1 MTLNRNRSKMAD
13 QNHIGRKRDNS
24 IQPLYNGQ
32 RDCSGRD
39 MKDTCKGRKLGKEL
53 CREDLLFLLSMLEG
67 ELQVGVIM
75 NNTFPHLFPSF
86 MLFEE

>member
-1 MTLNRNRSKMAD
+1 MAD
-13 QNHIGRKRDNS
+13 QNHIGIKCDNS
-24 IQPLYNGQ
+24 IQHLNNAPRG
-32 RDCSGRD
+32 CGGRD
-39 MKDTCKGRKLGKEL
+39 TKESSKGRKLGKEL
-53 CREDLLFLLSMLEG
+53 HREDLLCLLSMLEG

>member
-1 MTLNRNRSKMAD
+1 MAD
-13 QNHIGRKRDNS
+13 QNHIGFERDNS
-24 IQPLYNGQ
+24 IQHLSRGPGG
-32 RDCSGRD
+32 RVGRD
-39 MKDTCKGRKLGKEL
+39 AEESSKGRKLGREL
-53 CREDLLFLLSMLEG
+53 RREDLLCLLSMLEG